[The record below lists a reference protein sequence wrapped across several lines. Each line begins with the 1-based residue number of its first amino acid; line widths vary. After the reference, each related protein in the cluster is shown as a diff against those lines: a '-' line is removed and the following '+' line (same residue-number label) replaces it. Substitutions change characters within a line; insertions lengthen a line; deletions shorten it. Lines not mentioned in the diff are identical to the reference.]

1 MPVKAVA
8 AYAEAFA
15 GAHPGAAVESLLLE
29 VGRASDGH
37 AASESEESR
46 KLGSG
51 FLGPCIK
58 R

>member
-1 MPVKAVA
+1 MA